1 MKLHTQF
8 VPVSLSDMQKN
19 GWDELDVIL
28 ITGDA
33 YIDHPAFGV
42 ALLSRFLIEHGYR
55 VGIIAQPQ
63 TDAHFQA
70 LGRPR
75 LFFGISSGNMDS
87 MVCHYTAQKKIRS
100 EDAFSP
106 NNQAG
111 LRPDRAVL
119 HYSQKVKQLYKK
131 VPVVLGGIEASMR
144 RIPHYD
150 FWGDKVRNSILIE
163 TKASILVYGYGERQ
177 ILEIAD
183 RLSQQK
189 TLENIQGTCILSK
202 EQPAGAVELA
212 EYNSLQDLN
221 AFFKMTHTFVDNFQ
235 TKQLYYK
242 HGERFF
248 IHNTPATPFSTAE
261 LDHIYDL
268 PFTREPHPM
277 YKGKPIKAFDQIKT
291 SVLSH
296 RGCYGGCTFCALHF
310 HQGRA
315 IQSRSKTSILK
326 EVETITQKRYFK
338 GTITDIAGATAN
350 MYGTQCKAN
359 LWQTC
364 PKKSCLYP
372 QICKNLAISE
382 KPYLALLRSA
392 SQTKGVNHVFIS
404 SGVRFDLA
412 LLQPEFTQELCFFY
426 TSGHLKLAPEHVASA
441 TLHRMSKP
449 EHSKYKKFC
458 TIYKDLSKKV
468 EKEQYILPYL
478 IVGFP
483 GTTTQEAEELHDYL
497 KQNNIKVEQIQE
509 FTPTPMTIATAM
521 YFTHKDFESGEPIPV
536 PKGSE
541 IRRQKNLAQW
551 YKKGEH
557 KQ

>member
-1 MKLHTQF
+1 MKLHTPF
-8 VPVSLSDMQKN
+8 VPVCLDDIKQN

-28 ITGDA
+28 LTGDA

-42 ALLSRFLIEHGYR
+42 ALLSRFLIEHGYK

-63 TDAHFQA
+63 TDADFQA

-100 EDAFSP
+100 EDAYSP
-106 NNQAG
+106 NNKAG

-119 HYSQKVKQLYKK
+119 HYSQKVKQLFKK
-131 VPVVLGGIEASMR
+131 IPVVLGGIEASMR

-150 FWGDKVRNSILIE
+150 YWNDKVRNSILIE

-183 RLSQQK
+183 RLSQSK
-189 TLENIQGTCILSK
+189 ALEGIKGTCILSK
-202 EQPAGAVELA
+202 ELPEGAVELVTDDF
-212 EYNSLQDLN
+212 L
-221 AFFKMTHTFVDNFQ
+221 KMTHTFVDNFQ

-242 HGERFF
+242 HLDRFF
-248 IHNTPATPFSTAE
+248 VHNTPAEPFTTSE
-261 LDHIYDL
+261 LDKIYDL
-268 PFTREPHPM
+268 PFAREPHPM
-277 YKGKPIKAFDQIKT
+277 YKGKYIKAFEQIRT

-296 RGCYGGCTFCALHF
+296 RGCYGGCSFCALDF

-326 EVETITQKRYFK
+326 EVEQITKKRYFR

-359 LWQTC
+359 LWSTC
-364 PKKSCLYP
+364 PKRSCLYP
-372 QICKNLAISE
+372 DICKNLVVSE

-392 SQTKGVNHVFIS
+392 SQVKGVEHVFVS

-412 LLQPEFTQELCFFY
+412 LQQLEFTQELCFFY
-426 TSGHLKLAPEHVASA
+426 TSGHLKLAPEHIASA
-441 TLHRMSKP
+441 TLQRMHKP
-449 EHSKYKKFC
+449 EHSKYRKFC
-458 TIYKDLSKKV
+458 EIYNSLSKKI
-468 EKEQYILPYL
+468 EKQQYILPYL

-483 GTTTQEAEELHDYL
+483 GTTPQEALELHKYL
-497 KQNNIKVEQIQE
+497 VENKIKVEQIQE

-521 YFTHKDFESGEPIPV
+521 YYTGRDFESGETLFI

-541 IRRQKNLAQW
+541 TMRQKKLALW
-551 YKKGEH
+551 FKNRI
-557 KQ
+557 

>member
-8 VPVSLSDMQKN
+8 VPVCLEDMKHN

-42 ALLSRFLIEHGYR
+42 ALLSRFLIENGYR

-75 LFFGISSGNMDS
+75 LFFGITSGNMDS
-87 MVCHYTAQKKIRS
+87 MVCHYTAQKKLRHD
-100 EDAFSP
+100 DAYSP

-131 VPVVLGGIEASMR
+131 VTVVLGGIEASMR

-177 ILEIAD
+177 ILEIAN

-189 TLENIQGTCILSK
+189 TLDNIKGTCILSK
-202 EQPAGAVELA
+202 EQPLEAVEL
-212 EYNSLQDLN
+212 ETDI
-221 AFFKMTHTFVDNFQ
+221 FMKMTQTFVNSFR

-242 HGERFF
+242 HLDRFY
-248 IHNTPATPFSTAE
+248 IHNTPAEPFTTEE
-261 LDHIYDL
+261 LDRIYDL

-277 YKGKPIKAFDQIKT
+277 YKGKPIMAFNQIKS

-296 RGCYGGCTFCALHF
+296 RGCYGGCTYCALDF

-315 IQSRSKTSILK
+315 IQSRSNASILK
-326 EVETITQKRYFK
+326 EIVTITKKKYFK
-338 GTITDIAGATAN
+338 GTISDIAGATAN

-364 PKKSCLYP
+364 PKRSCVYP
-372 QICKNLAISE
+372 DICKNLIVSE

-426 TSGHLKLAPEHVASA
+426 TSGHLKLAPEHVASD
-441 TLHRMSKP
+441 TLCRMNKP
-449 EHSKYKKFC
+449 EHSKYQKFC
-458 TIYKDLSKKV
+458 KVYNDLSKKI
-468 EKEQYILPYL
+468 EKQQYILPYL

-483 GTTTQEAEELHDYL
+483 GTTLQEAEELHQYL

-521 YFTHKDFESGEPIPV
+521 YYTGKDFDTGEPITV

-541 IRRQKNLAQW
+541 IRKQKNLAQW
-551 YKKGEH
+551 YKKGDH
-557 KQ
+557 KHD